1 MEVCRAAADV
11 RLAWLTAVLLV
22 SQVPPAGQPPRP
34 RPSAPG
40 AISGRITDADGKP
53 VAGIEVR
60 TVRRMTLGGISQ
72 LVSVGGQDVGV
83 SDAEGKYVIANR
95 EPGEYLVVAFTHGR
109 ALTPKPSLDMVR
121 LGPPPSAGPDGVMLG
136 HVTTF
141 FPGTPIDSEAT
152 PVTVTTTERTGT
164 DIRLSRQPVF
174 ELTGSISGSSDFGP
188 TRLVTIAP
196 ASVGD
201 QMGGLNVRRV
211 RVTERRFVVP
221 DLPAGTYLLSFRPPA
236 GWAEATVT
244 IAATT
249 PAPVV
254 LEMQP
259 DRVVSGRVEFTGST
273 PPPVVQGPTT
283 AKPEF
288 WVELRPAVVTAGASF
303 TATPLG
309 SSLTFSTRAGGSAPL
324 ALRARVPAPWVQ
336 VAGYI
341 DGVDTLDVPYEGRGS
356 KDALIVIADRRT
368 GLQVTVRDAADRPAV
383 DATVILF
390 SEEPRY
396 WIRSSRRASVLV
408 ATGGAVTIPDVP
420 PGRYFVI
427 ATKGVAPDQSVT
439 PAFIE
444 SVRAK
449 ALPLEIVAGE
459 NRSVTLRI
467 N

>member
-1 MEVCRAAADV
+1 M
-11 RLAWLTAVLLV
+11 RLTWLAVVLLA
-22 SQVPPAGQPPRP
+22 SQVPPVGQPPRP

-60 TVRRMTLGGISQ
+60 TVRRITLAGVSQ

-95 EPGEYLVVAFTHGR
+95 DPGEYLVVAFTHGR
-109 ALTPKPSLDMVR
+109 ALTPKPSLDTVR

-136 HVTTF
+136 YVMTF
-141 FPGTPIDSEAT
+141 FPGTPSDGEAT
-152 PVTVTTTERTGT
+152 PVTVMTTERTGT
-164 DIRLSRQPVF
+164 DIRLSRRPVF
-174 ELTGSISGSSDFGP
+174 ELTGSLSGPSDSGP
-188 TRLVTIAP
+188 GRLVTIAP

-211 RVTERRFVVP
+211 PHKGGRFLAP
-221 DLPAGTYLLSFRPPA
+221 DLPAGTYFVSYRGLS

-244 IAATT
+244 IASAA

-254 LEMQP
+254 LQLQP
-259 DRVVSGRVEFTGST
+259 DRSVSGRIEFTGST
-273 PPPVVQGPTT
+273 PPPALQGPSPT
-283 AKPEF
+283 KPEF
-288 WVELRPAVVTAGASF
+288 WVELRPAVVVAGVSF
-303 TATPLG
+303 TATPIS

-324 ALRARVPAPWVQ
+324 ALRMRVPAPWVQ
-336 VAGYI
+336 LAGYI
-341 DGVDTLDVPYEGRGS
+341 DGVDTLDVPYEGSGS
-356 KDALIVIADRRT
+356 KNALIVITDRRT
-368 GLQVTVRDAADRPAV
+368 GLQVTVRDAADRPAM

-390 SEEPRY
+390 SEDPRY
-396 WIRSSRRASVLV
+396 WIRSSRRASVLA
-408 ATGGAVTIPDVP
+408 ATGGSVTVPDVP
-420 PGRYFVI
+420 PGKYFVI
-427 ATKGVAPDQSVT
+427 AAKGIAPDQAVT

>member
-1 MEVCRAAADV
+1 M
-11 RLAWLTAVLLV
+11 RLTWLAVVLLA
-22 SQVPPAGQPPRP
+22 SQVPPVGQPPRP

-60 TVRRMTLGGISQ
+60 TVRRMTLAGVSQ

-95 EPGEYLVVAFTHGR
+95 DPGEYLVVAFTHGR
-109 ALTPKPSLDMVR
+109 ALTPKPSLDTVR

-136 HVTTF
+136 YVMTF
-141 FPGTPIDSEAT
+141 FPGTPIDGEAT
-152 PVTVTTTERTGT
+152 PVTVMTTERTGT
-164 DIRLSRQPVF
+164 DIRLSRRPVF
-174 ELTGSISGSSDFGP
+174 ELTGSISGSSGSRP
-188 TRLVTIAP
+188 TPWVTVTP

-201 QMGGLNVRRV
+201 QMAGLNVRRV
-211 RVTERRFVVP
+211 RLNDGRFQAP
-221 DLPAGTYLLSFRPPA
+221 DLPAGVYLISYRGLS
-236 GWAEATVT
+236 GWAEGTVT
-244 IAATT
+244 IAGTA

-254 LEMQP
+254 LQLQP
-259 DRVVSGRVEFTGST
+259 DRLVSGRVEFAGST
-273 PPPVVQGPTT
+273 PPPIPQGPPT

-288 WVELRPAVVTAGASF
+288 WVELRPAVVTAGVSF
-303 TATPLG
+303 TATPIG

-324 ALRARVPAPWVQ
+324 ALRVRVPAPWIQ

-341 DGVDTLDVPYEGRGS
+341 DGVDTLDVPYEGSGS
-356 KDALIVIADRRT
+356 KDALIVITDRRT

-390 SEEPRY
+390 SEDPRY

-408 ATGGAVTIPDVP
+408 ATGGSVTVPDVP

-427 ATKGVAPDQSVT
+427 AAKGIAPDQPVT

-449 ALPLEIVAGE
+449 ALPIEIVAGE